1 VIDKIENKLDGS
13 KGKIQ
18 LIGSDNFDLME
29 DMEVT
34 VDEGVTDE
42 DVEEEYQEIDLSGAI
57 NGENTEVFWSEA
69 DLDDGVELEE
79 DTTGGELVPGDSVL
93 GEEDNVITNPPT
105 GMLLIYMTI
114 LVGVISVFVFKK
126 YSKRIDFGMKNKKG
140 R

>member
-1 VIDKIENKLDGS
+1 MIDKIENKLDGS